1 MEIKIEDHSAEF
13 LALFNQASEAGLEA
27 IGNQAVSHAKQ
38 KLNRA
43 PKRIDTGL
51 LRNSI
56 TYAIAGKGAA
66 QHIYKADRRKKDSK
80 GKRTGPMPSPQIYSG
95 VAPSSGPD
103 DKTVY
108 IGSNTSYAVYVHEG
122 TRKMAPN
129 RFLKNAIE
137 GHGNEYKQ
145 ILEDHLRNG

>member
-1 MEIKIEDHSAEF
+1 MQIKVEDHSAEF
-13 LALFNQASEAGLEA
+13 LALFNQATEAGLEA

-38 KLNRA
+38 NLNRA

-66 QHIYKADRRKKDSK
+66 QASYTAD
-80 GKRTGPMPSPQIYSG
+80 TGGGSGSYSG
-95 VAPSSGPD
+95 QAPADGANE
-103 DKTVY
+103 KTVY
-108 IGSNTSYAVYVHEG
+108 IGTNVKYAPYVHEPHKTPSG
-122 TRKMAPN
+122 KIVPPN
-129 RFLKNAIE
+129 RFLKNAVE
-137 GHGNEYKQ
+137 GYGNEYKQ